1 MRATALCAR
10 CRANQAGR
18 TKRET
23 TALIAHARGWAVPW
37 AVPWGR
43 AWGRAWGLGRALGRA
58 WPGGRWGAIVAG
70 AGPTC
75 EAHGLASRA
84 DHQDVLRRDLREH
97 GTRARRRCARA
108 CMRAGYGKLRA
119 RQHTSSFNGDATR
132 CLLQRLRIA
141 TATARL
147 ASGCP
152 MMYRSSCSTISFGRS
167 AFSSATSAV
176 SSSELAAAAPSMVTF
191 TSGCA
196 AALWHIRTR
205 WSARP
210 EGRRPLATIRLDM
223 VESMAENTEA
233 CSQAEPSRR
242 FSPRWDRE
250 ITGHPFRADKS
261 VT

>member
-1 MRATALCAR
+1 
-10 CRANQAGR
+10 
-18 TKRET
+18 
-23 TALIAHARGWAVPW
+23 
-37 AVPWGR
+37 
-43 AWGRAWGLGRALGRA
+43 
-58 WPGGRWGAIVAG
+58 
-70 AGPTC
+70 
-75 EAHGLASRA
+75 
-84 DHQDVLRRDLREH
+84 
-97 GTRARRRCARA
+97 
-108 CMRAGYGKLRA
+108 MRAGYGKLRA

-205 WSARP
+205 WSARA

-223 VESMAENTEA
+223 VESMAEKTEL
-233 CSQAEPSRR
+233 CSQGAGTAAVLGVGDNGP
-242 FSPRWDRE
+242 PRKRL
-250 ITGHPFRADKS
+250 IRQKL
-261 VT
+261 

>member
-1 MRATALCAR
+1 MGRAL
-10 CRANQAGR
+10 
-18 TKRET
+18 
-23 TALIAHARGWAVPW
+23 
-37 AVPWGR
+37 GR

-176 SSSELAAAAPSMVTF
+176 SSSELAAAGPSMVTF

-205 WSARP
+205 WSARA

-223 VESMAENTEA
+223 VESMAEKTEL
-233 CSQAEPSRR
+233 CSQGPARR
-242 FSPRWDRE
+242 PGWGWE
-250 ITGHPFRADKS
+250 ITGHPEAASKAPVKQALLTPS
-261 VT
+261 LININA

>member
-1 MRATALCAR
+1 MAA
-10 CRANQAGR
+10 
-18 TKRET
+18 
-23 TALIAHARGWAVPW
+23 
-37 AVPWGR
+37 
-43 AWGRAWGLGRALGRA
+43 
-58 WPGGRWGAIVAG
+58 

-108 CMRAGYGKLRA
+108 CVRAGYGKLGA

-176 SSSELAAAAPSMVTF
+176 SSSELAAACPSMVTF

-205 WSARP
+205 WSARV
-210 EGRRPLATIRLDM
+210 EGRRPLATTRLDM
-223 VESMAENTEA
+223 VESIAEKMSYA
-233 CSQAEPSRR
+233 SQRSRHGVFGSPS
-242 FSPRWDRE
+242 RE
-250 ITGHPFRADKS
+250 ITGHP
-261 VT
+261 

>member
-1 MRATALCAR
+1 MRATGLCAR

-205 WSARP
+205 WSARA

-223 VESMAENTEA
+223 VESMAEKTEL
-233 CSQAEPSRR
+233 CSQGAGTAAVLGVGDNGPPGSC
-242 FSPRWDRE
+242 
-250 ITGHPFRADKS
+250 
-261 VT
+261 V

>member
-1 MRATALCAR
+1 MGCGPLRSVQGAAPTSRPDEARNHRTDRAR
-10 CRANQAGR
+10 
-18 TKRET
+18 
-23 TALIAHARGWAVPW
+23 PW
-37 AVPWGR
+37 LGR

-84 DHQDVLRRDLREH
+84 DHQDVLWRDLRKH

-176 SSSELAAAAPSMVTF
+176 SSSELAAAGPSMVTF

-205 WSARP
+205 WSARA

-223 VESMAENTEA
+223 VESMAEKTEL
-233 CSQAEPSRR
+233 CSQGAGTAAVLGVGDNGP
-242 FSPRWDRE
+242 PRKRL
-250 ITGHPFRADKS
+250 IRQKL
-261 VT
+261 